1 MQHEDAWMQSQTK
14 GSRRVKLD
22 RGQNWIVRF
31 LPARMGPDG
40 LWFARIAKHWVNKL
54 PIVCPHNTAEDFG
67 GDPEFVC
74 PVCQLADELNDSAD
88 EVISKFGF
96 KAKANAQFLTYCVV
110 WEKNGVQQPMSEVL
124 VPYEFNHY
132 KSTWEE
138 LKGFYMAG
146 GRKSGDSVLD
156 YKTGNDFSV
165 NKGGKGMRLDKLDAS
180 PIFDLDDPK
189 WNEHIKKLE
198 AAMKTPKVV
207 IPTAEQIN
215 VFVRKMQEAADRGG
229 YPADDGDDRPRRGR
243 GGDSEESQFRRG
255 SRREAD
261 EPEDDLPYDD
271 APPRRSAERAP
282 APASSRRSAPE
293 PEDAEQEPRRRSA
306 PVDSDEPRRRAPEP
320 EDDPQP
326 RRRAAEPEAEAPRR
340 RAPEP
345 EPEEPPRRREPEPEA
360 PRRRAAEPQD
370 DVPRRRAAAEDD
382 PQPRRRAVDQDP
394 EPSVPRDDPE
404 PKRPTDDPEPEDPE
418 RADRRSVAATPR
430 RGLAP
435 TERQSE
441 ARREASSSTPQR
453 EAEDDDPLPEDDKD
467 PVPPAAKVD
476 ADDAPPAVERR
487 GSTGSDVKSRLEK
500 LGRKA

>member
-1 MQHEDAWMQSQTK
+1 MSIDPKILRRMQHEDAWMQSQTK

-67 GDPEFVC
+67 GDPEFAC

-96 KAKANAQFLTYCVV
+96 KAKANPQFLTYCVV

-156 YKTGNDFSV
+156 YKSGNDFSV

-189 WNEHIKKLE
+189 WAEHIKRLE
-198 AAMKTPKVV
+198 GAMKTPKVV
-207 IPTAEQIN
+207 IPTNEQIN
-215 VFVRKMQEAADRGG
+215 VFLKKMQEAADRGG
-229 YPADDGDDRPRRGR
+229 YPAGDDDDRPRRGR
-243 GGDSEESQFRRG
+243 SGGSEESQFRRS

-271 APPRRSAERAP
+271 DAPPRRSAERAP
-282 APASSRRSAPE
+282 APAPSRRAAPE
-293 PEDAEQEPRRRSA
+293 PEGAEQEPRRRSA
-306 PVDSDEPRRRAPEP
+306 PVDSDKA
-320 EDDPQP
+320 P
-326 RRRAAEPEAEAPRR
+326 RRRAAEPEDEAPRR
-340 RAPEP
+340 RAEP
-345 EPEEPPRRREPEPEA
+345 EPE
-360 PRRRAAEPQD
+360 
-370 DVPRRRAAAEDD
+370 PRRRAAAEDD
-382 PQPRRRAVDQDP
+382 PQPRRRAAEEDPQPRQDA
-394 EPSVPRDDPE
+394 DDPE
-404 PKRPTDDPEPEDPE
+404 PRRAADDPEPEDPE
-418 RADRRSVAATPR
+418 RASSRSVPATSR

-435 TERQSE
+435 TERQADA
-441 ARREASSSTPQR
+441 ARRETAASTPQR
-453 EAEDDDPLPEDDKD
+453 EADDEDPLPEDDKD
-467 PVPPAAKVD
+467 PVPPAPPAG
-476 ADDAPPAVERR
+476 ADDPPPVARR
-487 GSTGSDVKSRLEK
+487 GSAGSDVKSRLEK